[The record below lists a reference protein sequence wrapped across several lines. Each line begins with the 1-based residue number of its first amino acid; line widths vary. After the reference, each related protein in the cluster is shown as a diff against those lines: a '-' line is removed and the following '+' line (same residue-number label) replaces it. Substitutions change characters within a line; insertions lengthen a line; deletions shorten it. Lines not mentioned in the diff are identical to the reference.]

1 MRVQVV
7 LVVVNLGDAASAET
21 LSRASATA
29 GTTAAVVPLT
39 MSVTVTLSTTSL
51 TTPRSSTGCVHETS
65 SPSSRSVCSTQP
77 ANGAG
82 PV

>member
-1 MRVQVV
+1 MLVQVV
-7 LVVVNLGDAASAET
+7 LVVFNLGDAASAET
-21 LSRASATA
+21 LASLSDS
-29 GTTAAVVPLT
+29 GDDCCAVVPLT

-51 TTPRSSTGCVHETS
+51 TTPRSSTGCVHETY

-82 PV
+82 SV